1 MRAREFDRYWQGG
14 EAMSL
19 KRNGLG
25 LLAAFCLMLPSC
37 QGDKDF
43 CILGY
48 TTKPNYDCSIHT
60 VRIPIFKN
68 NLMGDSVTRGIEFQL
83 TQAVVREIELKTP
96 YKVVG
101 PNEPADTELTGII
114 TTYAKVLLNRNQLNE
129 VREAENDL
137 VVALEWRDLRT
148 GELLSKPHCTTPPPP
163 LPPGVPPPKDP
174 PTLVFAKGDFIPEL
188 GQSTT
193 TSRQQAV
200 NTLAVN
206 IVSMME
212 SPW

>member
-1 MRAREFDRYWQGG
+1 
-14 EAMSL
+14 MSL
-19 KRNGLG
+19 KRTGLG
-25 LLAAFCLMLPSC
+25 LLAVVCLVLPSC
-37 QGDKDF
+37 QEDRNW
-43 CILGY
+43 CVLGY

-68 NLMGDSVTRGIEFQL
+68 NMMGDSVTRGIEFQL

-101 PNEPADTELTGII
+101 PNENADTELTGTI
-114 TTYAKVLLNRNQLNE
+114 TSYAKVLLNRNQLNE

-137 VVALEWRDLRT
+137 VVAIEWRDLRT
-148 GELLSKPHCTTPPPP
+148 GELLSTPHRTTPAPPP
-163 LPPGVPPPKDP
+163 PPGVPPPKDP

-188 GQSTT
+188 GQTTT

-200 NTLAVN
+200 NNMAVA
-206 IVSMME
+206 IVSRME

>member
-1 MRAREFDRYWQGG
+1 MP
-14 EAMSL
+14 L
-19 KRNGLG
+19 KRSGLG
-25 LLAAFCLMLPSC
+25 LLAAVCLLLPSC
-37 QGDKDF
+37 QGDRDF

-48 TTKPNYDCSIHT
+48 TSKPNYDCSIHT

-68 NLMGDSVTRGIEFQL
+68 NLMGDSVTRGLEFQL
-83 TQAVVREIELKTP
+83 TEAVVRQIELKTP

-101 PNEPADTELTGII
+101 PNEPADTELTGTI
-114 TTYAKVLLNRNQLNE
+114 TSYAKVLLNRNQLNE

-137 VVALEWRDLRT
+137 VVAIEWRDLRT
-148 GELLSKPHCTTPPPP
+148 GELLSKPHRIGPPPP
-163 LPPGVPPPKDP
+163 PPPPGFPPPKDP

-188 GQSTT
+188 GQTTT

-200 NTLAVN
+200 NNMAVN

>member
-1 MRAREFDRYWQGG
+1 MARKNCW
-14 EAMSL
+14 
-19 KRNGLG
+19 LG
-25 LLAAFCLMLPSC
+25 LLGAVCLVLPSC
-37 QGDKDF
+37 QGDKDL

-68 NLMGDSVTRGIEFQL
+68 VLMGDSVTRGLEFQL

-101 PNEPADTELTGII
+101 PNEPADTELTGTI

-137 VVALEWRDLRT
+137 VVVLEWRDLRT
-148 GELLSKPHCTTPPPP
+148 GELLSKPHRIGPPPP
-163 LPPGVPPPKDP
+163 PPPPGMPPPMEP
-174 PTLVFAKGDFIPEL
+174 PTLVFARGGFIPEL
-188 GQSTT
+188 GQTTT

-200 NTLAVN
+200 NNMAVN

>member
-1 MRAREFDRYWQGG
+1 VSFNRT
-14 EAMSL
+14 
-19 KRNGLG
+19 GLG
-25 LLAAFCLMLPSC
+25 LLAAVCLVLPSC
-37 QGDKDF
+37 QEDGNWRV
-43 CILGY
+43 LGY
-48 TTKPNYDCSIHT
+48 TTKPNYDCTIHT

-68 NLMGDSVTRGIEFQL
+68 ILMGDSVTRGIEFQL

-101 PNEPADTELTGII
+101 PNENADTELTGTI
-114 TTYAKVLLNRNQLNE
+114 TTYSKVLLNRNQLNE

-137 VVALEWRDLRT
+137 VVAIEWRDLRT
-148 GELLSKPHCTTPPPP
+148 GELLSKPHRTTPLPP
-163 LPPGVPPPKDP
+163 LPPGVPPPKEP
-174 PTLVFAKGDFIPEL
+174 PVLVFAKGDFIPEL

-200 NTLAVN
+200 NNMAVE
-206 IVSMME
+206 IVSRME

>member
-1 MRAREFDRYWQGG
+1 MP
-14 EAMSL
+14 L
-19 KRNGLG
+19 KRSGLG
-25 LLAAFCLMLPSC
+25 LLAAVCLLLPSC
-37 QGDKDF
+37 QGDRDF

-48 TTKPNYDCSIHT
+48 TSKPNYDCSIHT

-68 NLMGDSVTRGIEFQL
+68 NLMGDSVTRGLEFQL
-83 TQAVVREIELKTP
+83 TEAVVRQIELKTP

-101 PNEPADTELTGII
+101 PNEPADTELTGTI
-114 TTYAKVLLNRNQLNE
+114 TSYAKVLLNRNQLNE

-137 VVALEWRDLRT
+137 VVAIEWRDLRT
-148 GELLSKPHCTTPPPP
+148 GELLSKPHRIGPPPP
-163 LPPGVPPPKDP
+163 PPPPGFPPPKDP

-188 GQSTT
+188 GQTTT

-200 NTLAVN
+200 NNMAVN

-212 SPW
+212 LPW

>member
-1 MRAREFDRYWQGG
+1 MP
-14 EAMSL
+14 L
-19 KRNGLG
+19 KRSGPG
-25 LLAAFCLMLPSC
+25 LLAAVCLLLPSC
-37 QGDKDF
+37 QGDRDF

-48 TTKPNYDCSIHT
+48 TSKPNYDCSIHT

-68 NLMGDSVTRGIEFQL
+68 NLMGDSVTRGLEFQL
-83 TQAVVREIELKTP
+83 TEAVVRQIELKTP

-101 PNEPADTELTGII
+101 PNEPADTELTGTI
-114 TTYAKVLLNRNQLNE
+114 TSYAKVLLNRNQLNE

-137 VVALEWRDLRT
+137 VVAIEWRDLRT
-148 GELLSKPHCTTPPPP
+148 GELLSKPHRIGPPPP
-163 LPPGVPPPKDP
+163 PPPPGFPPPKDP

-188 GQSTT
+188 GQTTT

-200 NTLAVN
+200 NNMAVN

-212 SPW
+212 LPW

>member
-1 MRAREFDRYWQGG
+1 MP
-14 EAMSL
+14 L
-19 KRNGLG
+19 KRSGPG
-25 LLAAFCLMLPSC
+25 LLAAVCLLLPSC
-37 QGDKDF
+37 QGDKDLS
-43 CILGY
+43 ILGY
-48 TTKPNYDCSIHT
+48 STKPNYDCTIHT

-68 NLMGDSVTRGIEFQL
+68 NLMGDSVTRGLEFQL
-83 TQAVVREIELKTP
+83 TQAVVRQIELKTP

-101 PNEPADTELTGII
+101 PNEPADTELTGTI
-114 TTYAKVLLNRNQLNE
+114 TSYAKVLLNRNQLNE

-137 VVALEWRDLRT
+137 VVAIEWRDLRT
-148 GELLSKPHCTTPPPP
+148 GELLSKPHRIGPPPP
-163 LPPGVPPPKDP
+163 PPPPGFPPPKDP

-188 GQSTT
+188 GQTTT

-200 NTLAVN
+200 NNMAVN